1 MESLAMMVAGL
12 MLISLLS
19 GPIAVLLTRF
29 KSENLLLTILRRFIQ
44 ALLMLLGFYIGFQFL
59 TSEVLPLQI
68 HVVGLYAVVTNYIAL
83 RREYFPTFFVLD
95 FLKIPVPKWSFW
107 RSPRGSRR
115 GRGNINGG
123 TSFNED
129 GNGPSGQS

>member
-1 MESLAMMVAGL
+1 MESLVRLVVGL

-44 ALLMLLGFYIGFQFL
+44 ALLMLLGFLIGFRFL
-59 TSEVLPLQI
+59 TAGDLPLQI
-68 HVVGLYAVVTNYIAL
+68 HIIGLYAVLTNYIAL

-95 FLKIPVPKWSFW
+95 YLKIPVPKWSFW
-107 RSPRGSRR
+107 RSPRGSNR
-115 GRGNINGG
+115 GRRNL
-123 TSFNED
+123 D
-129 GNGPSGQS
+129 GNGPSSQS

>member
-1 MESLAMMVAGL
+1 MESLVRLVVGL

-44 ALLMLLGFYIGFQFL
+44 ALLMLLGFLIGFQFL
-59 TSEVLPLQI
+59 ISNVPLQI
-68 HVVGLYAVVTNYIAL
+68 HIVGLYAVLTNYIAL

-95 FLKIPVPKWSFW
+95 YLKIPVPKWSFW
-107 RSPRGSRR
+107 RSPRGSNRR
-115 GRGNINGG
+115 RRNIA
-123 TSFNED
+123 
-129 GNGPSGQS
+129 GNGPS

>member
-1 MESLAMMVAGL
+1 MESLAILVFGL

-44 ALLMLLGFYIGFQFL
+44 ALLMLLGFLTGFQFL
-59 TSEVLPLQI
+59 TSSVPLQI
-68 HVVGLYAVVTNYIAL
+68 QVVGLFAILTNYIAL
-83 RREYFPTFFVLD
+83 RREYFPTFFVLNS
-95 FLKIPVPKWSFW
+95 LKIPVPKWSFW
-107 RSPRGSRR
+107 RSPRSSNR
-115 GRGNINGG
+115 GRGNI
-123 TSFNED
+123 D